1 MTHLRVG
8 DAAPAFELTS
18 HLGTTVS
25 LSSLKGR
32 PVALAFFPLAWT
44 PV

>member
-8 DAAPAFELTS
+8 HPAPDLELAS

-25 LSSLKGR
+25 LASLRGHI
-32 PVALAFFPLAWT
+32 VVVAFFPLAWT

>member
-8 DAAPAFELTS
+8 DLAPDFTLGS
-18 HLGTTVS
+18 HLGDPVT
-25 LSSLKGR
+25 LSALRGR
-32 PVALAFFPLAWT
+32 AVAIAFFPLAWT